1 MDKDKGSIIH
11 EPLVPRTF
19 RLLAE
24 LEKEGDGIVSYGLE
38 NPEDN
43 TFTNWN
49 GSILANNGIL
59 YELKIVCAN
68 NYPKVPPKVK
78 FVTKINLPCVNQSN
92 GEILPNSLNVL
103 RNWNRDYTIESY
115 LQAIKSEMDSNL
127 TKLKQPPEGSK
138 F

>member
-24 LEKEGDGIVSYGLE
+24 LEKEGDGIVSYGLVD
-38 NPEDN
+38 PEDN

-49 GSILANNGIL
+49 GSILGNNGIL
-59 YELKIVCAN
+59 YELKIVCDD

-92 GEILPNSLNVL
+92 GEIVPNSLNIL
-103 RNWNRDYTIESY
+103 KNWNRDCTIESY
-115 LQAIKSEMDSNL
+115 LQAIKAEMDKTLS
-127 TKLKQPPEGSK
+127 KLKQPPEGSK

>member
-1 MDKDKGSIIH
+1 MDKGSIIH

-38 NPEDN
+38 DPEDN

-49 GSILANNGIL
+49 GSILTNNGIL
-59 YELKIVCAN
+59 YELKIVCDN

-92 GEILPNSLNVL
+92 GEIVPNSLNIL
-103 RNWNRDYTIESY
+103 KSWNRDCTIESY
-115 LQAIKSEMDSNL
+115 LQAIKAEMDKSL
-127 TKLKQPPEGSK
+127 SKIKQPPEGSK
-138 F
+138 FK

>member
-49 GSILANNGIL
+49 GIILANNGIL
-59 YELKIVCAN
+59 NKIKIVCDN

>member
-24 LEKEGDGIVSYGLE
+24 LEKEGDGIVSYGLVD
-38 NPEDN
+38 PEDN

-59 YELKIVCAN
+59 YELKIVCDK
-68 NYPKVPPKVK
+68 NYPNVPPKIR

-92 GEILPNSLNVL
+92 GEIVPNSLPVL
-103 RNWNRDYTIESY
+103 KNWNRDCTIESY
-115 LQAIKSEMDSNL
+115 LQAIKAEMDKSL
-127 TKLKQPPEGSK
+127 SKLKQPPEGSK

>member
-59 YELKIVCAN
+59 YELKIVCDN

-103 RNWNRDYTIESY
+103 KNWNRDCTIESY

>member
-24 LEKEGDGIVSYGLE
+24 LEKEGDGIVSYGLVD
-38 NPEDN
+38 PEDN

-49 GSILANNGIL
+49 GRILANNGIL
-59 YELKIVCAN
+59 HELKTVCDD

-92 GEILPNSLNVL
+92 GEIVPNSLNIL
-103 RNWNRDYTIESY
+103 KNWNRDCTIESY
-115 LQAIKSEMDSNL
+115 LQAIKAEMDKTLS
-127 TKLKQPPEGSK
+127 KLKQPPEGSK